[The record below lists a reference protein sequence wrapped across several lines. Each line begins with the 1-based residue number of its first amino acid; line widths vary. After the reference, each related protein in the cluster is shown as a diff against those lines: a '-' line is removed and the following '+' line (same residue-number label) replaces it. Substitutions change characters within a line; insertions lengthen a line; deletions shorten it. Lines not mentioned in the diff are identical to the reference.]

1 MVVLEDIKIL
11 SKYLNENNIPFVLT
25 GTASL
30 MVHGLLPDSYSPDDI
45 DVIILVNPE
54 SKNYEAVQQHLLHLQ
69 YLAGEKSNDYPDAVI
84 TFKANGKKVN
94 AFMGSEELPDNR
106 FIGYFK
112 ENGAFIKVLIS
123 EGLII
128 NVSSVA
134 DALKAKFHL
143 KRIKDYKFAKD
154 LASTILN
161 LEF

>member
-1 MVVLEDIKIL
+1 MVVLEDIKVL
-11 SKYLNENNIPFVLT
+11 SKHLNENNIPFVLT

-54 SKNYEAVQQHLLHLQ
+54 NKNYEAIQRHLLSLQ

-84 TFKANGKKVN
+84 TFRANGKKVN
-94 AFMGSEELPDNR
+94 AFMGD
-106 FIGYFK
+106 K
-112 ENGAFIKVLIS
+112 ENHSFVKVLIS

-128 NVSSVA
+128 NVSSVV

-154 LASTILN
+154 LVSTILN
-161 LEF
+161 LGF

>member
-1 MVVLEDIKIL
+1 MVVLEDIKVL
-11 SKYLNENNIPFVLT
+11 SKHLNENNIPFVLT

-54 SKNYEAVQQHLLHLQ
+54 NKNYEAIQQHLLQLQ

-84 TFKANGKKVN
+84 TFRANGKKVN
-94 AFMGSEELPDNR
+94 AFMGD
-106 FIGYFK
+106 K
-112 ENGAFIKVLIS
+112 ENHSFVKVLIS

-128 NVSSVA
+128 NVSSVV

-154 LASTILN
+154 LVSTILN
-161 LEF
+161 LGF